1 VRGGA
6 PAAVAVLAAALGCS
20 TGSSV
25 RGGAWS
31 NVPPSPE
38 ELAGSS
44 VIVLPIGS
52 VTLPDEVVAV
62 AGDSVRP
69 SLIVYGGSQLA
80 LALQSGGVVGRALA
94 PGEPGGVAGWLDDE
108 AVKEAY
114 DALDRLEPL
123 DESGGG
129 LDPAGREAFETL
141 AFTAG
146 PRLVLAPRRLE
157 VEQIDLLQWRAR
169 LLAYLVDTDAGR
181 VVWRAETVSEEHL
194 PPAGRSPDLLVEMLE
209 RATRSAAQATAR
221 RLRGGD
227 ERGAPDRLGG
237 GGP

>member
-6 PAAVAVLAAALGCS
+6 SLSAVLVAAALGCS
-20 TGSSV
+20 SGSSV

-31 NVPPSPE
+31 NVPPSPQ
-38 ELAGSS
+38 ELASS
-44 VIVLPIGS
+44 PVVVLPIGS

-62 AGDSVRP
+62 TGDSVRP

-80 LALQSGGVVGRALA
+80 LALQSGGVVGRA
-94 PGEPGGVAGWLDDE
+94 VASGDGRRTASWLDAE
-108 AVKEAY
+108 VVREAY
-114 DALDRLEPL
+114 EALDRLEPL
-123 DESGGG
+123 EESAGA
-129 LDPAGREAFETL
+129 LDPAGREAFRNL
-141 AFTAG
+141 AFAAG
-146 PRLVLAPRRLE
+146 YRLVLAPRLLE
-157 VEQIDLLQWRAR
+157 VDRIDLLQWRAR
-169 LLAYLVDTDAGR
+169 LVAYLVDADAGR

-194 PPAGRSPDLLVEMLE
+194 PPAGRSSDLLVELLE